1 MSMVDVSFDTSE
13 LRAFA
18 ADLEK
23 APTTAIVK
31 LKPVIKKA
39 GVKQGSVWFIEE
51 RDGGYV
57 VVRKPD
63 HQNRLRV
70 TMSPSAWIEFC
81 YLKYLKMMNI
91 V

>member
-1 MSMVDVSFDTSE
+1 MTPKEPEALTQEQVQ
-13 LRAFA
+13 
-18 ADLEK
+18 
-23 APTTAIVK
+23 K
-31 LKPVIKKA
+31 LQDCIDWYTMRIKKA
-39 GVKQGSVWFIEE
+39 GVRQGSVWVIEE

-81 YLKYLKMMNI
+81 YLKYLKMMCI
-91 V
+91 VPS

>member
-1 MSMVDVSFDTSE
+1 MTPKEPEALTQEQVRGLQDCIDWYMM
-13 LRAFA
+13 R
-18 ADLEK
+18 
-23 APTTAIVK
+23 
-31 LKPVIKKA
+31 IKKA
-39 GVKQGSVWFIEE
+39 GVKQGSVWLIEE

-63 HQNRLRV
+63 HQNRFRV

>member
-1 MSMVDVSFDTSE
+1 MISKEPEALTQEQVRGLQDCVDWYMT
-13 LRAFA
+13 R
-18 ADLEK
+18 
-23 APTTAIVK
+23 
-31 LKPVIKKA
+31 IKKA
-39 GVKQGSVWFIEE
+39 GVKQGSVWLIEE

-63 HQNRLRV
+63 HQNRFRV
-70 TMSPSAWIEFC
+70 TMSPSAWIELY